1 MEALETLRRQRQLL
15 VVCAFIAAAM
25 LVGALAPWPYGY
37 YNLLRW
43 VTTSIAVLVAILA
56 LRWKRTWTV
65 PVFVF
70 VAILFN
76 PIWPVQLSRSTWQ
89 PIDLATAVLFA
100 LAAVLVKPPPNSN
113 KYWIIAILLIIGI
126 CGVLYLT
133 VNYVELRKCQSS
145 GRVWP
150 SCGNIFV
157 RFVRTPTNMPTAPIH
172 MPKLKGL
179 D

>member
-1 MEALETLRRQRQLL
+1 MEDLDTLRQQRQLL

-89 PIDLATAVLFA
+89 PIDIGTAVLFA
-100 LAAVLVKPPPNSN
+100 LAAVVVKPPPNSIRQWIIAN
-113 KYWIIAILLIIGI
+113 KKWIIAILLIIGI
-126 CGVLYLT
+126 FGVLYLT
-133 VNYVELRKCQSS
+133 VNFVELRACQSS
-145 GRVWP
+145 GRVLP
-150 SCGNIFV
+150 SCGNMFV
-157 RFVRTPTNMPTAPIH
+157 PGNGWLTLWRRVLSR
-172 MPKLKGL
+172 
-179 D
+179 